1 MKDTKLCVYRCLCL
15 CICMEVCIHNKLVTQ
30 IGLVKQKF
38 LAPPLYVYIYIYYWK
53 ERDKE
58 EEMKERWKKREKQ
71 HFLYYLIV

>member
-1 MKDTKLCVYRCLCL
+1 MFVFVYMYGSLYRQQISNTNWPRQTKISSSAPICV
-15 CICMEVCIHNKLVTQ
+15 
-30 IGLVKQKF
+30 
-38 LAPPLYVYIYIYYWK
+38 YIYYWK